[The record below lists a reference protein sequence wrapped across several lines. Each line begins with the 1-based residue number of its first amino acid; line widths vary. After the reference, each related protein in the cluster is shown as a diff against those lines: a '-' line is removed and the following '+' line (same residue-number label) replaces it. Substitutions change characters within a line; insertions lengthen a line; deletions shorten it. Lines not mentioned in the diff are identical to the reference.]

1 MPFVNFMLELP
12 DWKSRMTSQRRFFF
26 KQTITAVTPYSC
38 SDYLAE
44 HTGLSKS
51 RIKDAMAKGA
61 VWFGKLGGK
70 RRRLRRA
77 TTILR
82 PGDVVELYYD
92 AELLGIDPPSAHCVD
107 DRRRYSIWFKPA
119 GLMAQGTQYGDHC
132 ALLRQVENHFHP
144 RRPVFLVHRLDREAA
159 GLMIIAHD
167 RQAAARLSALFR
179 DHHIDKHY
187 RVRVRGEVKPA
198 EGEIDLPLDGKTAL
212 TRYELAD
219 YDPAKDVTTLEVCI
233 TTGRLHQIRRHFAMI
248 GHGVMGDP
256 RYGTDNKNREG
267 MQLEATG
274 LRFRC
279 PFTGDHLDYTGHDS
293 FKKLL

>member
-1 MPFVNFMLELP
+1 MPFVNFMPELP

-61 VWFGKLGGK
+61 VWFGKQGGK

-159 GLMIIAHD
+159 GLMLVAHD
-167 RQAAARLSALFR
+167 GQAAARLSALFR
-179 DHHIDKHY
+179 DNLIAKRY
-187 RVRVRGEVKPA
+187 RVRVRGEVQQY
-198 EGEIDLPLDGKTAL
+198 EGEIDLPLDGKAAL
-212 TRYELAD
+212 SRYARVD
-219 YDPAKDVTTLEVCI
+219 YDRGSNVTTLEVSI
-233 TTGRLHQIRRHFAMI
+233 ATGRLHQIRRHFAMI

-256 RYGTDNKNREG
+256 RYGSDNKNRDG
-267 MQLEATG
+267 MQLIAVG

-279 PFTGDHLDYTGHDS
+279 PFSDRDMDYAGHD
-293 FKKLL
+293 FFTKT